1 MLRMLVSSSRSVL
14 ASSMALWMSLVAF
27 CSLFEL
33 FEREALSSTSSR
45 PSSVV
50 CVLASA
56 SLRTERSVLLTVS
69 SSWWDAVSVLVV
81 VSISSVPLS
90 MEDEVI
96 EVSWLSDSVSAGI
109 SVSCWLTRPSVVLAS
124 SVSFLPS
131 AVKSCPRPL

>member
-1 MLRMLVSSSRSVL
+1 M
-14 ASSMALWMSLVAF
+14 
-27 CSLFEL
+27 
-33 FEREALSSTSSR
+33 
-45 PSSVV
+45 
-50 CVLASA
+50 LASA

-69 SSWWDAVSVLVV
+69 SSWWEAVSVLVV

-96 EVSWLSDSVSAGI
+96 EVSRLSDSVSAGI

>member
-1 MLRMLVSSSRSVL
+1 M
-14 ASSMALWMSLVAF
+14 
-27 CSLFEL
+27 
-33 FEREALSSTSSR
+33 
-45 PSSVV
+45 V

-69 SSWWDAVSVLVV
+69 SSWWEAVSVLVV

-109 SVSCWLTRPSVVLAS
+109 SVSCWLTRPR
-124 SVSFLPS
+124 
-131 AVKSCPRPL
+131 AVCPRPALCCRRLCSRT